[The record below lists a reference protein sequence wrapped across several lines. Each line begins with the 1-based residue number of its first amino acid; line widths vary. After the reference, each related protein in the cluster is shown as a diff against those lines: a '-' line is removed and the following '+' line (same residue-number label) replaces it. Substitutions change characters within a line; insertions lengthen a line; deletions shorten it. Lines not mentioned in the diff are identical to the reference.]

1 MSKTLTTDILRC
13 WNYGCFPTFSIFFF
27 LLSQHLFIFRIKKII
42 TLSLYTILVFFK
54 GKDKEAR
61 KSIEEFILV
70 AKSLRSEFK
79 PPGFEPWFPKLLCD
93 FGQIF

>member
-1 MSKTLTTDILRC
+1 MLKL
-13 WNYGCFPTFSIFFF
+13 WVFSYFFYF
-27 LLSQHLFIFRIKKII
+27 LLFIKSTFIIFRIKKII